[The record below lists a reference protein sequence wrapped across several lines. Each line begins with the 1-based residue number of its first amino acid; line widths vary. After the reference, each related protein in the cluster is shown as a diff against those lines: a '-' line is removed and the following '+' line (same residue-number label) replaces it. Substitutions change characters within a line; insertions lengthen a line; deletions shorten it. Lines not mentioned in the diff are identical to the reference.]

1 MAKKTE
7 SIYKSWQEV
16 DDAMKVLGEKS
27 VALTKLEGEQTV
39 QINEIKSKTLKKA
52 GDLKNDITLI
62 QKNIERFADAH
73 KSEFLQKRTKK
84 LNYGTIS
91 YRIVKKV
98 VCSDVDDAI
107 KCLRALNMDFCIR
120 TKMELDK
127 DVLIEQDEKLLQ
139 KANISIKTEDK
150 IKIEPNFEKLMAQQT
165 TEDK

>member
-98 VCSDVDDAI
+98 VCSAVDDAI